1 MKRKLKRLFLPL
13 LVLVGLALLLYPQLS
28 DLWNRRTN
36 SVALSGYSKT
46 IREMSD
52 KDYSDVFTAA
62 REYNEE
68 LRQMGGY
75 ILSEEMQERYYS
87 LLDVSGNGIMAYLEI
102 PSISVT
108 IPIYHGT
115 EAGVLQVASGHIE
128 WTSLP
133 VGGVGTHCSVCGH
146 RGLASSKLFTDL
158 PKMETGDVFYVRVLD
173 EYMTYEVDQ
182 ILTVLPD
189 ELEYLDVVSDKD
201 YFTLMTCT
209 PYGINTHRLL
219 VRGHRISNS
228 AEGGKVYITSEAT
241 EIKPTVV
248 APIITIPFLLLMLL
262 PSPKPK
268 ANRRKSKKQWRT
280 GSKSS

>member
-13 LVLVGLALLLYPQLS
+13 LVLIGLGLLLYPQLS

-36 SVALSGYSKT
+36 SVALSGYSET

-52 KDYSDVFTAA
+52 EDYSGIFQAA
-62 REYNEE
+62 EEYNED
-68 LRQMGGY
+68 LREIGGC
-75 ILSEEMQERYYS
+75 ILSKEMYERYYS
-87 LLDVSGNGIMAYLEI
+87 LLDVSGTGIMAYIEI
-102 PSISVT
+102 PCINVT
-108 IPIYHGT
+108 LPIYHGT
-115 EAGVLQVASGHIE
+115 DAGVLQVASGHIE

-133 VGGVGTHCSVCGH
+133 IGGSGTHCAISGH

-158 PKMETGDVFYVRVLD
+158 PKMENGDVFYVRVLD
-173 EYMTYEVDQ
+173 ELMTYEVDQ
-182 ILTVLPD
+182 IRTVLPN
-189 ELEYLDVVSDKD
+189 ELEQLYIEAEKD
-201 YFTLMTCT
+201 YFTLVTCT

-262 PSPKPK
+262 PAPMPSGK
-268 ANRRKSKKQWRT
+268 RRKSKIQWKT

>member
-87 LLDVSGNGIMAYLEI
+87 LLIRNSDIQSANIAPVKYLAEI
-102 PSISVT
+102 
-108 IPIYHGT
+108 
-115 EAGVLQVASGHIE
+115 
-128 WTSLP
+128 
-133 VGGVGTHCSVCGH
+133 
-146 RGLASSKLFTDL
+146 
-158 PKMETGDVFYVRVLD
+158 
-173 EYMTYEVDQ
+173 
-182 ILTVLPD
+182 
-189 ELEYLDVVSDKD
+189 
-201 YFTLMTCT
+201 
-209 PYGINTHRLL
+209 INIR
-219 VRGHRISNS
+219 
-228 AEGGKVYITSEAT
+228 
-241 EIKPTVV
+241 
-248 APIITIPFLLLMLL
+248 
-262 PSPKPK
+262 
-268 ANRRKSKKQWRT
+268 
-280 GSKSS
+280 